1 MPKSHDKRRGNKG
14 GGQFYRER
22 LQVKT
27 EEPENEKEPED

>member
-1 MPKSHDKRRGNKG
+1 MIRGEGTK